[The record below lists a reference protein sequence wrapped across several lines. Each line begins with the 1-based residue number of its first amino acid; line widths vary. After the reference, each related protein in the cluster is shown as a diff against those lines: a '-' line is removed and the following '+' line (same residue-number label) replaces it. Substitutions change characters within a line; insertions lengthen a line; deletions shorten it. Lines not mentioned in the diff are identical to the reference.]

1 MNQLGVSKRPTPHQN
16 ELETVTLESL
26 VPDDHLL
33 RKVDAVID
41 FGFIRELNQGLYCLD
56 NGRPPIA
63 PEVLFKTLSRLVW
76 ADARDRTDANR
87 QTDWGKRLYARR
99 KETVEC
105 SFADAKQLFGPRYA
119 HCAKAHRCQMPMP
132 ACRNCP
138 EHQENSN
145 DHGQKTQNQSRLR
158 TEAHSCP
165 KPIAK

>member
-1 MNQLGVSKRPTPHQN
+1 M
-16 ELETVTLESL
+16 VTLESL

-41 FGFIRELNQGLYCLD
+41 FGFIRELTEGLYCLD

-63 PEVLFKTLSRLVW
+63 PEVLFKTLSRHVW

-119 HCAKAHRCQMPMP
+119 RCRGLTGVKWQCLLV
-132 ACRNCP
+132 A
-138 EHQENSN
+138 
-145 DHGQKTQNQSRLR
+145 TAQNI
-158 TEAHSCP
+158 
-165 KPIAK
+165 KKIAAIIDRRRKISPV